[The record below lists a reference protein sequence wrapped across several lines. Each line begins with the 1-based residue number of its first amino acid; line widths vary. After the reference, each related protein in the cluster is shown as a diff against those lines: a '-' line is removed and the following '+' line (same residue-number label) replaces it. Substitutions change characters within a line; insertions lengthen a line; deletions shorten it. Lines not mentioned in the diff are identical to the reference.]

1 MSTIK
6 ILIADDHEVVRTG
19 LAAIFGF
26 DKHFK
31 VVGQAE
37 NGRDAVH
44 LAQSL
49 KPDVVIMDL
58 MMPLMNGVDATR
70 EILTSLP
77 KTRVL
82 ILTTY
87 AEATDLRRAID
98 AGAVGAISKDSP
110 NRELVAAIKKIVTGE
125 RAFSPDIENQLAVD
139 PEMPTLTSRQMD
151 ILHSLTR
158 GLTNHD
164 IARQFGITEDGAKAH
179 MKAIFAKLGVANR
192 SEAAAYALRHHL
204 VKPDSTQKHPM

>member
-164 IARQFGITEDGAKAH
+164 IAKQFGITEDGAKAH

>member
-164 IARQFGITEDGAKAH
+164 IAKQFGITEDGAKAH

-192 SEAAAYALRHHL
+192 SEAAAIALRKYL
-204 VKPDSTQKHPM
+204 LKP

>member
-19 LAAIFGF
+19 LTAIFGF
-26 DKHFK
+26 DTNFK

-37 NGRDAVH
+37 NGQDAVR
-44 LAQSL
+44 LTKSL

-58 MMPLMNGVDATR
+58 MMPQMNGVDATR
-70 EILTSLP
+70 EILASQP
-77 KTRVL
+77 RTRVL

-110 NRELVAAIKKIVTGE
+110 NRELVAAIKKIAAGE

-139 PEMPTLTSRQMD
+139 PEVPALTSRQMD

-164 IARQFGITEDGAKAH
+164 IAKQFGITEDGAKAH

-204 VKPDSTQKHPM
+204 VKPDSMR

>member
-26 DKHFK
+26 DKNFK

-37 NGRDAVH
+37 NGRDAVR

-58 MMPLMNGVDATR
+58 MMPQMNGVDATR
-70 EILTSLP
+70 EILSCQP

-110 NRELVAAIKKIVTGE
+110 NRELVAAIKKIAAGE

-139 PEMPTLTSRQMD
+139 PEVPALTSRQMD

-164 IARQFGITEDGAKAH
+164 IAKQFGITEDGAKAH

-204 VKPDSTQKHPM
+204 VKPDSMQ

>member
-26 DKHFK
+26 DKNFK
-31 VVGQAE
+31 VIGQAE
-37 NGRDAVH
+37 NGQDAVR

-70 EILTSLP
+70 EILARQP
-77 KTRVL
+77 RMRVL

-110 NRELVAAIKKIVTGE
+110 NRELVAAIKKIAAGE

-139 PEMPTLTSRQMD
+139 PEIPTLTSRQRD

-158 GLTNHD
+158 GLTNQD
-164 IARQFGITEDGAKAH
+164 IAKQFGITEDGAIYCQTLKSTA
-179 MKAIFAKLGVANR
+179 MKNFFSKNF
-192 SEAAAYALRHHL
+192 HKHL
-204 VKPDSTQKHPM
+204 KPNK

>member
-26 DKHFK
+26 DKNFK
-31 VVGQAE
+31 VVGLAE
-37 NGRDAVH
+37 NGRDAVR

-70 EILTSLP
+70 EILARQP
-77 KTRVL
+77 GTRVL

-87 AEATDLRRAID
+87 AEATDLRHAID

-110 NRELVAAIKKIVTGE
+110 NKELVKAIKKIASGE
-125 RAFSPDIENQLAVD
+125 HAFSSDIENQLAVA
-139 PEMPTLTSRQMD
+139 PEMPTLTCRQMD

-158 GLTNHD
+158 GLTNQD
-164 IARQFGITEDGAKAH
+164 IAKQFGITEDGAKAH

-192 SEAAAYALRHHL
+192 SEAASYALRHHL
-204 VKPDSTQKHPM
+204 VKSDPIR

>member
-1 MSTIK
+1 MSTIN

-26 DKHFK
+26 DKNFK

-37 NGRDAVH
+37 NGRDAVR

-58 MMPLMNGVDATR
+58 MMPQMNGVDATR
-70 EILTSLP
+70 EILSSQT

-98 AGAVGAISKDSP
+98 AGAAGAISKDSP
-110 NRELVAAIKKIVTGE
+110 NRELVAAIKKVAAGE

-139 PEMPTLTSRQMD
+139 PDVPTLTSRQMD

-164 IARQFGITEDGAKAH
+164 IAKQFGITEDGAKAH
-179 MKAIFAKLGVANR
+179 MKAIFTKLGVANR
-192 SEAAAYALRHHL
+192 SEAADYALQHHL
-204 VKPDSTQKHPM
+204 VKPDSMR

>member
-1 MSTIK
+1 MKPIK
-6 ILIADDHEVVRTG
+6 VLLADDHAIVRMG
-19 LAAIFGF
+19 LASLLGTQNDI
-26 DKHFK
+26 D
-31 VVGQAE
+31 VVGEAE
-37 NGRDAVH
+37 DGEDAVRKT
-44 LAQSL
+44 L
-49 KPDVVIMDL
+49 KLRPDVVIMDL
-58 MMPLMNGVDATR
+58 MMPQMNGVDATR
-70 EILTSLP
+70 EILASQP

-110 NRELVAAIKKIVTGE
+110 NRELVAAIKKIAAGE

-139 PEMPTLTSRQMD
+139 PEVPALTSRQMD

-164 IARQFGITEDGAKAH
+164 IAKQFGITEDGAKAH

-204 VKPDSTQKHPM
+204 VKPDSMR